1 MAFTKTLQSV
11 ANFCS
16 TQADLLPLSGIG
28 GFSNEP
34 FLTIANDALSDLI
47 TVENDWKINRAEMPA
62 FVTANSKQDYL
73 FAGAC
78 AFSTGGTAQGWAI
91 DLASNSAVTVTGGV
105 VTVNTL
111 ETHRFQIGDTIYLIG
126 LIATIGTVSAYTS
139 IFTDNGSTTAWT
151 KGWVITGVTGTSF
164 TFAATTGQNN
174 SDVLGAPG
182 IMDYFALTSGSM
194 RQLINTASPQFTQEL
209 TAYRELPVTSFVA
222 NPEKVA
228 VMSDNGKGVL
238 KIRLYRCPGSTAWM
252 PALVYQKQA
261 PVKTSLGDNWSPFPD
276 HYSAVVLQAVI
287 YRMYRFLN
295 SPQANTEYLKL
306 QDAIKKAQSADDT
319 EETSVSLKPE
329 VPLLEGGTG
338 DWWGW

>member
-1 MAFTKTLQSV
+1 MAFTKTLQSI

-16 TQADLLPLSGIG
+16 THADLLPLSGIG

-62 FVTANSKQDYL
+62 FVTAMSKQDYL

-91 DLASNSAVTVTGGV
+91 DLVSKSAVTVSGGV
-105 VTVNTL
+105 VTINTL

-126 LIATIGTVSAYTS
+126 LVATTGTVSAYTS
-139 IFTDNGSTTAWT
+139 IFTDNGSNTAWT
-151 KGWVITGVTGTSF
+151 KGWVITAVTGTSF
-164 TFAATTGQNN
+164 SFAATSGQNN

-182 IMDYFALTSGSM
+182 ITDYFALTSGSM
-194 RQLINTASPQFTQEL
+194 RQLINTASPQYTQEL
-209 TAYRELPVTSFVA
+209 TACRELPVTSFVT

-228 VMSDNGKGVL
+228 VMTDFGNGVL
-238 KIRLYRCPGSTAWM
+238 KIRLYRCPGSTAWT

-261 PVKTSLGDNWSPFPD
+261 PVKTSLGDNWAPFPD
-276 HYSAVVLQAVI
+276 HYSAVYLQAVM

-306 QDAIKKAQSADDT
+306 QEEIKKAQAADDT

-329 VPLLEGGTG
+329 VPLLAGGSS